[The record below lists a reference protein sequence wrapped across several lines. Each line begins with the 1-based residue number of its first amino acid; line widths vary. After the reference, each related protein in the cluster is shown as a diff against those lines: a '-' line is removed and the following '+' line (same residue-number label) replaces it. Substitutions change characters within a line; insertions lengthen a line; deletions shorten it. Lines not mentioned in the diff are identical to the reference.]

1 MLSVSG
7 KYWEEINVSKRIVD
21 KVKNDNNFSE
31 IISKII
37 VSKKF
42 DKEELNSINYD
53 LEVSNPFLDN
63 KDFKKGHSLLKESLK
78 NKDKIVIVGDYDV
91 DGCVSTSLIVNY
103 FRLINRNIDYYI
115 PNRFL
120 DGYGASLEL
129 IKKLTLKNPNLIIM
143 VDCGSNSNETID
155 YLNKKKIKSIIIDH
169 HEINRPYPN
178 ADCLINPKKN
188 CNYNALSYFC
198 SSTLVYYFIS
208 SFLNNKDLINT
219 YDKNLINV
227 VLASIC
233 DVMPLRR
240 LNRIIAKNVIN
251 NFQDQDNY
259 IYKKILNLKKINR
272 PIEINDFGFL
282 IGPIINSAGRLGDAN
297 KVVKLLTTQNDNVKN
312 QIIEQII
319 RTNDKRKKIEENFFK
334 EININKIKN
343 SNGEI
348 IIISRELIN
357 EGIIG
362 IIASRLKEYF
372 NKPSVVLTKSGNF
385 YKASARS
392 TLDFNIGK
400 YIKSAIDKKIIISG
414 GGHNLAAGFVIK
426 KNKIREFEYFINDL
440 YKKHIIKSKKNY
452 ISKISAGAINF
463 DFFKDINKLG
473 PFGTEN
479 SNPVF
484 LLENVNIIKP
494 KIIKDKF
501 VNFFIKSSSGKLI
514 PAISFNFLESPLNK
528 ILLSDKNKMSLIV
541 QIKENIWNNKKNLQ
555 LIVLDCIR
563 NLNKA

>member
-37 VSKKF
+37 ISKKF

-78 NKDKIVIVGDYDV
+78 NKEKIVVVGDYDV

-103 FRLINRNIDYYI
+103 FKLINKNIDYYI

-120 DGYGASLEL
+120 DGYGASLKL

-143 VDCGSNSNETID
+143 VDCGSNSNETIN
-155 YLNKKKIKSIIIDH
+155 YLNQKKIKSIIIDH

-178 ADCLINPKKN
+178 ADCLINPKKD
-188 CNYNALSYFC
+188 CDYNALSYFC
-198 SSTLVYYFIS
+198 SSTLVYFFIS
-208 SFLNNKDLINT
+208 SLLNNKDLMNS

-233 DVMPLRR
+233 DVMPLRK
-240 LNRIIAKNVIN
+240 LNRIIAKNVIK

-259 IYKKILNLKKINR
+259 IYNKILNLKKINR
-272 PIEINDFGFL
+272 PFEINDFGFL

-297 KVVKLLTTQNDNVKN
+297 KVVKLLTTQNYNVKN

-319 RTNDKRKKIEENFFK
+319 KINDKRKKVEENFFK
-334 EININKIKN
+334 EIDINKVKN
-343 SNGEI
+343 SNDEI
-348 IIISRELIN
+348 IIISKELIN

-372 NKPSVVLTKSGNF
+372 NKPSIVLTRSGNF

-392 TLDFNIGK
+392 TQNFNIGK
-400 YIKSAIDKKIIISG
+400 YIKSAIDKKIITSG

-426 KNKIREFEYFINDL
+426 KNKIREFEFFINDL

-452 ISKISAGAINF
+452 ISKISASAINF
-463 DFFKDINKLG
+463 DFFQDINKLG

-479 SNPVF
+479 TNPVF
-484 LLENVNIIKP
+484 LLEDVNIIKP
-494 KIIKDKF
+494 KIIKERF

-563 NLNKA
+563 NPNKA

>member
-37 VSKKF
+37 ISKKF

-78 NKDKIVIVGDYDV
+78 NKEKIVVVGDYDV

-103 FRLINRNIDYYI
+103 FKLINKNIDYYI

-120 DGYGASLEL
+120 DGYGASLKL

-143 VDCGSNSNETID
+143 VDCGSNSNETIN
-155 YLNKKKIKSIIIDH
+155 YLNQKKIKSIIIDH

-178 ADCLINPKKN
+178 ADCLINPKKD
-188 CNYNALSYFC
+188 CDYNALSYFC
-198 SSTLVYYFIS
+198 SSTLVYFFIS
-208 SFLNNKDLINT
+208 SLLNNKDLMNS

-233 DVMPLRR
+233 DVMPLRK
-240 LNRIIAKNVIN
+240 LNRIIAKNVIK

-259 IYKKILNLKKINR
+259 IYNKILNLKKINR
-272 PIEINDFGFL
+272 PFEINDFGFL

-297 KVVKLLTTQNDNVKN
+297 KVVKLLTTQNYNVKN

-319 RTNDKRKKIEENFFK
+319 KINDKRKKVEENFFK
-334 EININKIKN
+334 EIDINKVKN
-343 SNGEI
+343 SNDEI
-348 IIISRELIN
+348 IIISKELIN

-372 NKPSVVLTKSGNF
+372 NKPSIVLTRSGNF

-392 TLDFNIGK
+392 TQNFNIGK
-400 YIKSAIDKKIIISG
+400 YIKSAIDKKIITSG

-426 KNKIREFEYFINDL
+426 KNKIREFEFFINDL

-452 ISKISAGAINF
+452 ISKISASAINF
-463 DFFKDINKLG
+463 DFFQDINKLG

-479 SNPVF
+479 TNPVF
-484 LLENVNIIKP
+484 LLEDVNIIKP
-494 KIIKDKF
+494 KIIKERF

-541 QIKENIWNNKKNLQ
+541 QIKENNWNNKKYIQ
-555 LIVLDCIR
+555 LTVLDTITD
-563 NLNKA
+563 LNKA

>member
-1 MLSVSG
+1 MLSISG

-63 KDFKKGHSLLKESLK
+63 KDFKKGHSVLKESLK
-78 NKDKIVIVGDYDV
+78 NKEKIVVVGDYDV

-103 FRLINRNIDYYI
+103 FKLINKNIDYYI

-120 DGYGASLEL
+120 DGYGASLKL

-143 VDCGSNSNETID
+143 VDCGSNSNETIN

-178 ADCLINPKKN
+178 ADCLINPKKD
-188 CNYNALSYFC
+188 CNYNTLSYFC
-198 SSTLVYYFIS
+198 SSTLVYFFIS
-208 SFLNNKDLINT
+208 SFLNNKDLINS

-227 VLASIC
+227 VLATIC
-233 DVMPLRR
+233 DVMPLRK

-251 NFQDQDNY
+251 NFQNQDNY
-259 IYKKILNLKKINR
+259 IYNKILNLKKINR
-272 PIEINDFGFL
+272 PIVINDFGFL

-297 KVVKLLTTQNDNVKN
+297 KVVELLTTQNYNIKN

-319 RTNDKRKKIEENFFK
+319 KLNDKRKKIEENFFK
-334 EININKIKN
+334 EIDINKVKN
-343 SNGEI
+343 SNDEI
-348 IIISRELIN
+348 IIISKELIN

-372 NKPSVVLTKSGNF
+372 NKPSIVLTRSGNF

-392 TLDFNIGK
+392 TLNFNIGK
-400 YIKSAIDKKIIISG
+400 YIKSAIDKKIITSG
-414 GGHNLAAGFVIK
+414 GGHNLAAGFIIK
-426 KNKIREFEYFINDL
+426 KNKIREFEFFINDL

-452 ISKISAGAINF
+452 ISKISASAINF
-463 DFFKDINKLG
+463 DFFKDINKLS

-484 LLENVNIIKP
+484 LLEDVNIIKP
-494 KIIKDKF
+494 KIIKDRF

>member
-348 IIISRELIN
+348 IIISRELTN